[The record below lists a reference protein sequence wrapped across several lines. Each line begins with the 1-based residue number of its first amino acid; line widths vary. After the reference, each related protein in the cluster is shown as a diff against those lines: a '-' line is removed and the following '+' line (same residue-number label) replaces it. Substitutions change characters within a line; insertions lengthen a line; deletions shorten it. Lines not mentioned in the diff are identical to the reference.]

1 MYVQEHKVVL
11 LRRLAQEIK
20 ILPNEFSSLFP
31 GALPDTQIVFVFF
44 PAFFSFLIAGRCA
57 NSAVVPIPTAS
68 LRVCCCCHHLLL
80 CGGVLLVC
88 AEGCTQVTG
97 VMAVRMTGRVLLVC
111 ALCVLWCG
119 AGGVYAKDLDNKAL
133 GGCMASGVLGAKTS
147 YVPNGCNK
155 YMPTPPLRSALPIPA
170 IQAEVVNLGDVSRDG
185 IKLSSDSAPGSG
197 PGGGGGGKGSPA
209 PVPGVSGPAGPPVG
223 VPAVG
228 VPGPAAPGV
237 SGVSGPGG
245 SPAPVPGVPGSAGP
259 GGVAGGE
266 VDSLVPSSEELP
278 SQNDDTVAKS
288 SDLST
293 THSGSREEVLQQ
305 KATETHKPSPSNER
319 TQESL
324 SDVQQQQI
332 STSENIKKDCGPE
345 ASNCE
350 SDQSVGKTTM
360 EKQDSEE
367 SKAQKPPPAQHK
379 ESKDNEEN
387 STEASSQESQNT
399 EPQQEIKTPV
409 DESDTTSTDASTAV
423 AARSTSAG
431 SQEEATESSSNGSHS
446 PLQGEVFTGTDAPEN
461 ASSPGA
467 AETEKRQGENVTKDG
482 DSDGSTAVSHTTSPL
497 LLLLVACAAAA
508 AVVAA

>member
-11 LRRLAQEIK
+11 LRRLAHEIK

-68 LRVCCCCHHLLL
+68 LCVCCCCHHLLL

-97 VMAVRMTGRVLLVC
+97 VMMAVRMTGRVLLVC

-119 AGGVYAKDLDNKAL
+119 AGGVYAKDLDNIKAL

-170 IQAEVVNLGDVSRDG
+170 IQAEVVNIRDNSQNGDN
-185 IKLSSDSAPGSG
+185 LSKGTPPGSPG
-197 PGGGGGGKGSPA
+197 SGGGGGGKGSPA
-209 PVPGVSGPAGPPVG
+209 AAGPPG
-223 VPAVG
+223 AATSPVPP
-228 VPGPAAPGV
+228 PGPPAAPV
-237 SGVSGPGG
+237 AGPT
-245 SPAPVPGVPGSAGP
+245 GVPGSAGP

-266 VDSLVPSSEELP
+266 VDSVVPFSEDLP
-278 SQNDDTVAKS
+278 SQSDVTLATS

-293 THSGSREEVLQQ
+293 THGGSREEVPQQ
-305 KATETHKPSPSNER
+305 KATETDNPSPSNER

-332 STSENIKKDCGPE
+332 STSENIKTDCGPE

-350 SDQSVGKTTM
+350 NEQSVGKTTM
-360 EKQDSEE
+360 EKQVLEE
-367 SKAQKPPPAQHK
+367 SKAQKPPPTQHK
-379 ESKDNEEN
+379 ESKDNEGN

-431 SQEEATESSSNGSHS
+431 SQEEATELSSNGSHS
-446 PLQGEVFTGTDAPEN
+446 PLQGEVFTGTDTPEN
-461 ASSPGA
+461 APSPGA

-482 DSDGSTAVSHTTSPL
+482 DSDSSPADFHATSPL
-497 LLLLVACAAAA
+497 LLLVVVCAAA
-508 AVVAA
+508 AVVTA

>member
-1 MYVQEHKVVL
+1 
-11 LRRLAQEIK
+11 
-20 ILPNEFSSLFP
+20 
-31 GALPDTQIVFVFF
+31 
-44 PAFFSFLIAGRCA
+44 
-57 NSAVVPIPTAS
+57 
-68 LRVCCCCHHLLL
+68 
-80 CGGVLLVC
+80 
-88 AEGCTQVTG
+88 
-97 VMAVRMTGRVLLVC
+97 MAVMTGRVLLVC

-119 AGGVYAKDLDNKAL
+119 TGGVYARDLDNNKAL
-133 GGCMASGVLGAKTS
+133 GGCMASGVLGVKTS

-170 IQAEVVNLGDVSRDG
+170 IQAEVVNTRDNSQNGDN
-185 IKLSSDSAPGSG
+185 LSKGTPPGSG
-197 PGGGGGGKGSPA
+197 PGGGVGGS
-209 PVPGVSGPAGPPVG
+209 PVPGAGPAGPPVG
-223 VPAVG
+223 VPAAAAAG
-228 VPGPAAPGV
+228 VRG
-237 SGVSGPGG
+237 
-245 SPAPVPGVPGSAGP
+245 GP
-259 GGVAGGE
+259 GGVPVPGGSGGN
-266 VDSLVPSSEELP
+266 VDSVVPSP
-278 SQNDDTVAKS
+278 GVHASQSDFKLATS

-324 SDVQQQQI
+324 PDVQQPQI
-332 STSENIKKDCGPE
+332 STSENIKTGCGPE

-350 SDQSVGKTTM
+350 SGQSVRKKMM
-360 EKQDSEE
+360 EKQVLEE

-461 ASSPGA
+461 APSPGA

-482 DSDGSTAVSHTTSPL
+482 DSDGSTAVSHTTSPRL
-497 LLLLVACAAAA
+497 LLLLVVVACAAT
-508 AVVAA
+508 AVVAV

>member
-1 MYVQEHKVVL
+1 
-11 LRRLAQEIK
+11 
-20 ILPNEFSSLFP
+20 
-31 GALPDTQIVFVFF
+31 
-44 PAFFSFLIAGRCA
+44 
-57 NSAVVPIPTAS
+57 
-68 LRVCCCCHHLLL
+68 
-80 CGGVLLVC
+80 
-88 AEGCTQVTG
+88 
-97 VMAVRMTGRVLLVC
+97 MAVMTGRVLLVC

-119 AGGVYAKDLDNKAL
+119 AGGVYARDLDNNKAL
-133 GGCMASGVLGAKTS
+133 GGCMASGVLGVKTS
-147 YVPNGCNK
+147 YVPNGRNK

-170 IQAEVVNLGDVSRDG
+170 IQAEVVNTRDNSQNGDN
-185 IKLSSDSAPGSG
+185 LSKGTPPGSPG
-197 PGGGGGGKGSPA
+197 SGGGGGGKGSPA
-209 PVPGVSGPAGPPVG
+209 AAGPPGGPAGAATSPVPP
-223 VPAVG
+223 
-228 VPGPAAPGV
+228 PGPPAAPGPPGPPAAPAAAA
-237 SGVSGPGG
+237 GVRG
-245 SPAPVPGVPGSAGP
+245 GP
-259 GGVAGGE
+259 GGVPVPGGSGGN
-266 VDSLVPSSEELP
+266 VDSVVPSSEDLP
-278 SQNDDTVAKS
+278 SQSDFKLATS

-293 THSGSREEVLQQ
+293 THSGSREEVPQQ

-319 TQESL
+319 TQESFP
-324 SDVQQQQI
+324 DVQQQQI
-332 STSENIKKDCGPE
+332 STSENIKTGCGPE

-350 SDQSVGKTTM
+350 NEQSVGKTTM

-367 SKAQKPPPAQHK
+367 SKAQKLPPTQHK

-461 ASSPGA
+461 APSPGA

-482 DSDGSTAVSHTTSPL
+482 DSDGSTADFHTTSPL
-497 LLLLVACAAAA
+497 LLVVACAAAA

>member
-1 MYVQEHKVVL
+1 
-11 LRRLAQEIK
+11 
-20 ILPNEFSSLFP
+20 
-31 GALPDTQIVFVFF
+31 
-44 PAFFSFLIAGRCA
+44 
-57 NSAVVPIPTAS
+57 
-68 LRVCCCCHHLLL
+68 
-80 CGGVLLVC
+80 
-88 AEGCTQVTG
+88 
-97 VMAVRMTGRVLLVC
+97 MAVMTGRVLLVC

-119 AGGVYAKDLDNKAL
+119 AGGVYARDIDNKAL

-147 YVPNGCNK
+147 YVPNGRNK
-155 YMPTPPLRSALPIPA
+155 YIPTPPLRSALPIPA
-170 IQAEVVNLGDVSRDG
+170 IQAEVVNLGDDSRDD

-197 PGGGGGGKGSPA
+197 SGGGGGGSPGA
-209 PVPGVSGPAGPPVG
+209 PVPGAAAGPP
-223 VPAVG
+223 VG

-237 SGVSGPGG
+237 SGPGVSGPAGPGVSGPGVSG
-245 SPAPVPGVPGSAGP
+245 PTGPGGSAGR

-266 VDSLVPSSEELP
+266 DDSVVPSSEDLP
-278 SQNDDTVAKS
+278 SQSDVTLATS

-293 THSGSREEVLQQ
+293 THSGSRKEVPQQ
-305 KATETHKPSPSNER
+305 KATETHDSSPSNER

-324 SDVQQQQI
+324 SDVQQQRI
-332 STSENIKKDCGPE
+332 STSENIKTGCGTE

-367 SKAQKPPPAQHK
+367 SKAQKPPPTQHK

-387 STEASSQESQNT
+387 PTEASSQESQNT

-461 ASSPGA
+461 APSPGA

-482 DSDGSTAVSHTTSPL
+482 DSDSSTADFHTTSPR
-497 LLLLVACAAAA
+497 LLLLVVVACAA

>member
-1 MYVQEHKVVL
+1 
-11 LRRLAQEIK
+11 
-20 ILPNEFSSLFP
+20 
-31 GALPDTQIVFVFF
+31 
-44 PAFFSFLIAGRCA
+44 
-57 NSAVVPIPTAS
+57 
-68 LRVCCCCHHLLL
+68 
-80 CGGVLLVC
+80 
-88 AEGCTQVTG
+88 
-97 VMAVRMTGRVLLVC
+97 MAVMTGRVLLVC
-111 ALCVLWCG
+111 AAGVVWCG
-119 AGGVYAKDLDNKAL
+119 TGGVYARDLDNNKAL

-147 YVPNGCNK
+147 YVPNGRNK

-170 IQAEVVNLGDVSRDG
+170 IQAEVVNLGDDSRDG

-197 PGGGGGGKGSPA
+197 PGGGGGGSPA
-209 PVPGVSGPAGPPVG
+209 PVPGAVAGP
-223 VPAVG
+223 
-228 VPGPAAPGV
+228 PAAPGV
-237 SGVSGPGG
+237 SGVAGPTG
-245 SPAPVPGVPGSAGP
+245 PVGSAGP
-259 GGVAGGE
+259 GGVSGGN
-266 VDSLVPSSEELP
+266 VDSVVPSPGVHASP
-278 SQNDDTVAKS
+278 HIDVTVTKS

-293 THSGSREEVLQQ
+293 KHSGSREEVLQQ
-305 KATETHKPSPSNER
+305 KETETQKPSPSNER

-324 SDVQQQQI
+324 SDVQQQRI
-332 STSENIKKDCGPE
+332 STSENIKTDCGPE

-350 SDQSVGKTTM
+350 SDQSVRKTTM

-461 ASSPGA
+461 APSPGA

-497 LLLLVACAAAA
+497 FLLLLVVVCVAA

>member
-1 MYVQEHKVVL
+1 MNFLHCFREPCRTLK
-11 LRRLAQEIK
+11 
-20 ILPNEFSSLFP
+20 LF
-31 GALPDTQIVFVFF
+31 FVFF
-44 PAFFSFLIAGRCA
+44 PAFFSFLFAGRCA

-68 LRVCCCCHHLLL
+68 LCVCCCCYHLLL
-80 CGGVLLVC
+80 CGGGDLVC
-88 AEGCTQVTG
+88 TEGCTQVTG
-97 VMAVRMTGRVLLVC
+97 VMAVMTGRVLLVC
-111 ALCVLWCG
+111 AAGVVWCG
-119 AGGVYAKDLDNKAL
+119 TGGVYARDLDNNKAL

-147 YVPNGCNK
+147 YVPNGRNK

-170 IQAEVVNLGDVSRDG
+170 IQAEVVNLGDDSRDD

-197 PGGGGGGKGSPA
+197 PGGGGGGSPA
-209 PVPGVSGPAGPPVG
+209 PVPGAAPGVRGPTGPG
-223 VPAVG
+223 G
-228 VPGPAAPGV
+228 VPGPGGSGGNVDSVVPSPGV
-237 SGVSGPGG
+237 HA
-245 SPAPVPGVPGSAGP
+245 SPHIDV
-259 GGVAGGE
+259 
-266 VDSLVPSSEELP
+266 
-278 SQNDDTVAKS
+278 TVTKS

-293 THSGSREEVLQQ
+293 KHRGSREEVPQQ
-305 KATETHKPSPSNER
+305 KATETQKPSPSNER

-324 SDVQQQQI
+324 PDVQQQQI
-332 STSENIKKDCGPE
+332 STSENIKTGCGPE

-360 EKQDSEE
+360 EKQVLEK

-461 ASSPGA
+461 APSPGA

-482 DSDGSTAVSHTTSPL
+482 DSDGSTAVSHTTSPRL
-497 LLLLVACAAAA
+497 LLLLVVVACAAT
-508 AVVAA
+508 AVVAV

>member
-1 MYVQEHKVVL
+1 MNFLHCFREPCRTLK
-11 LRRLAQEIK
+11 
-20 ILPNEFSSLFP
+20 LF
-31 GALPDTQIVFVFF
+31 FVFF
-44 PAFFSFLIAGRCA
+44 PAFFSFLFAGRCA
-57 NSAVVPIPTAS
+57 SSAVVPIPTAS
-68 LRVCCCCHHLLL
+68 LCVCCCCYHLLL
-80 CGGVLLVC
+80 CGGGDLVC

-97 VMAVRMTGRVLLVC
+97 VMAVMTGRVLLVC
-111 ALCVLWCG
+111 AAGVVWCG
-119 AGGVYAKDLDNKAL
+119 TGGVYARDLDNNKAL

-147 YVPNGCNK
+147 YVPNGRNK

-170 IQAEVVNLGDVSRDG
+170 IQAEVVNLGDDSRDG

-197 PGGGGGGKGSPA
+197 PGGGGGGSPA
-209 PVPGVSGPAGPPVG
+209 PVPGAVAGP
-223 VPAVG
+223 
-228 VPGPAAPGV
+228 PAAPGV
-237 SGVSGPGG
+237 SGVAGPTG
-245 SPAPVPGVPGSAGP
+245 PVGSAGP
-259 GGVAGGE
+259 GGVSGGN
-266 VDSLVPSSEELP
+266 VDSVVPSPGVHASP
-278 SQNDDTVAKS
+278 HIDVTVTKS

-293 THSGSREEVLQQ
+293 KHSGSREEVLQQ
-305 KATETHKPSPSNER
+305 KETETQKPSPSNER

-324 SDVQQQQI
+324 SDVQQQRI
-332 STSENIKKDCGPE
+332 STSENIKTDCGPE

-350 SDQSVGKTTM
+350 SDQSVRKTTM

-461 ASSPGA
+461 APSPGA

-497 LLLLVACAAAA
+497 FLLLLVVVCVAA

>member
-1 MYVQEHKVVL
+1 M
-11 LRRLAQEIK
+11 
-20 ILPNEFSSLFP
+20 
-31 GALPDTQIVFVFF
+31 
-44 PAFFSFLIAGRCA
+44 
-57 NSAVVPIPTAS
+57 
-68 LRVCCCCHHLLL
+68 
-80 CGGVLLVC
+80 
-88 AEGCTQVTG
+88 
-97 VMAVRMTGRVLLVC
+97 MTGRVLLVC

-119 AGGVYAKDLDNKAL
+119 AGGVYARDLDNKAL

-147 YVPNGCNK
+147 YLPNGRNK

-170 IQAEVVNLGDVSRDG
+170 IQAEVVNFGDVSRDG

-197 PGGGGGGKGSPA
+197 SGGGGGGKGSPA
-209 PVPGVSGPAGPPVG
+209 PVPGAGPAGPPVG

-237 SGVSGPGG
+237 SGVAGPPGVSGPGG

-266 VDSLVPSSEELP
+266 VDSLVPSSEDLP

-293 THSGSREEVLQQ
+293 THIGSREEVLQQ

-319 TQESL
+319 TQESFP
-324 SDVQQQQI
+324 DVQQQRI
-332 STSENIKKDCGPE
+332 STSENIKTGCGPE

-350 SDQSVGKTTM
+350 NEQSVGKTTM
-360 EKQDSEE
+360 EKQVLEE
-367 SKAQKPPPAQHK
+367 SKAQKPPPTQHK

-431 SQEEATESSSNGSHS
+431 SQEEANESSSNGSHS

-461 ASSPGA
+461 APSPGA
-467 AETEKRQGENVTKDG
+467 VETEKRQGENVTKDG
-482 DSDGSTAVSHTTSPL
+482 DSDGSTADFHTTSPL
-497 LLLLVACAAAA
+497 LLVVVCAAAA